1 MFRLLK
7 NSMRKSEWKLFGL
20 NVLLLVFQVASDVLV
35 PLFLI
40 FLNNMISERTAILS
54 NGWGKW
60 VDSWNNQSNAYLI
73 TSVMILVGLVGMI
86 IGIWRTF
93 VSTKLASHISMNMR
107 NMMYSKVQLFSLA
120 DLDKISSASLIT
132 RITTDVTLVNN
143 AYTFIFRT
151 LIKSLA
157 VYIGCTIAIIV
168 IATQSS
174 SIVELNPN
182 LVDAINKANNLSDI
196 NWAQFENN
204 PFEYILQD
212 GLYTDAQKLSMIKS
226 SINYPTIPS
235 WSIIVLVI
243 AATVGLLISVMAIA
257 LPATKHFMTT
267 QKNVDRI
274 NSLLQQNV
282 VGQRVVKAF
291 NLQDQQIESFK
302 FGTEALRSS
311 STKAGTILF
320 MILPTIYFFLD
331 IVIILV
337 SWLMPSSLISSIS
350 SVMMLINLML
360 VSMVLAIVAIVQIGR
375 SYSSMKRINE
385 LLDYEPIIKYIENN
399 NDIKT
404 NGVKLENVSFKYH
417 SKDEQEKYALKN
429 INLEIEPGEII
440 GIIGPS
446 GSGKTTLI
454 NLITRMYDP
463 TEGVVKLS
471 DYDIKTI
478 SKNDLRDSISLCPQQ
493 VTLFAGTIKS
503 NLLFANQ
510 NATQSEIDIA
520 CQDANAYEFIMEKEN
535 QYDALVEERGSN
547 FSGGQ
552 KQRIAIART
561 LLKKSKYL
569 ILDDS
574 TSALDMLTESK
585 IQNKLFTNPNNQ
597 TIIVVAQRISA
608 VKNAN
613 RIIVMDKGEI
623 IAFDNHENLLKNCR
637 SYYEIALSQLGE
649 KGVIQNAKN

>member
-1 MFRLLK
+1 MFKLLK
-7 NSMRKSEWKLFGL
+7 KSMRENEWKLFGL
-20 NVLLLVFQVASDVLV
+20 NCILLFFQVAADVLV

-40 FLNNMISERTAILS
+40 FLNNMINETTAITS

-60 VDSWNNQSNAYLI
+60 VHSWNHQQNAYLI
-73 TSVMILVGLVGMI
+73 TSIMILVGLIGMV

-93 VSTKLASHISMNMR
+93 VSTKLSCNISMNIR
-107 NMMYSKVQLFSLA
+107 NMMYAKVQLFSLA

-151 LIKSLA
+151 LLKSLA
-157 VYIGCTIAIIV
+157 VYFGCIIAIIV

-174 SIVELNPN
+174 EAVKLDPLLIQSIKN
-182 LVDAINKANNLSDI
+182 ANNLSDI
-196 NWAQFENN
+196 NWVQFPYN
-204 PFEYILQD
+204 PFQHIISDNSL
-212 GLYTDAQKLSMIKS
+212 TDAQKLSMLKS
-226 SINYPTIPS
+226 AINYPTIPS
-235 WSIIVLVI
+235 WSIIVLVVL
-243 AATVGLLISVMAIA
+243 ATIGLLVSVMGIA

-267 QKNVDRI
+267 QKNVDNI

-282 VGQRVVKAF
+282 IGQRVVKSF
-291 NLQDQQIESFK
+291 NLQDQQINSFNV
-302 FGTEALRSS
+302 GTESLRSS
-311 STKAGTILF
+311 STRAGTILF

-331 IVIILV
+331 IVIVLV
-337 SWLMPSSLISSIS
+337 SWLMPSSLLSSVS

-385 LLDYEPIIKYIENN
+385 LLNYEPIIKYNDSNNVIESNS
-399 NDIKT
+399 IR
-404 NGVKLENVSFKYH
+404 LENVSFKYGDD
-417 SKDEQEKYALKN
+417 SKETKYALKN
-429 INLEIEPGEII
+429 INLDIKPGEII
-440 GIIGPS
+440 GIIGPTS
-446 GSGKTTLI
+446 SGKTTLI

-463 TEGVVKLS
+463 TNGIVKLS
-471 DYDIKTI
+471 DKNIKDIPK
-478 SKNDLRDSISLCPQQ
+478 DELRNSISLCPQQ
-493 VTLFAGTIKS
+493 ITLFSGTIKS

-510 NATQSEIDIA
+510 NATESEIDEASIN
-520 CQDANAYEFIMEKEN
+520 ANAYEFIMQKDN
-535 QYDALVEERGSN
+535 NYDSIVEERGSN

-574 TSALDMLTESK
+574 TSALDMLTEAQ
-585 IQNKLFTNPNNQ
+585 IQSKLFENPDKQ
-597 TIIVVAQRISA
+597 TILVVAQRISA

-623 IAFDNHENLLKNCR
+623 IAFDTHENLLKNCNN
-637 SYYEIALSQLGE
+637 YYEIALSQLGE
-649 KGVIQNAKN
+649 KGVRG